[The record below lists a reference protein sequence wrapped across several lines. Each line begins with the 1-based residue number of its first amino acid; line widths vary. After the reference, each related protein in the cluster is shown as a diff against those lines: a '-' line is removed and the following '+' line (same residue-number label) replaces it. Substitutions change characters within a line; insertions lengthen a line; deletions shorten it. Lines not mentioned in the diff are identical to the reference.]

1 MSNTHD
7 YNIADQVGASFRA
20 DLNNVLGDI
29 QSTNSGTSVPS
40 SNVVGK
46 LFVNTS
52 DSCILFTPVVSGILL
67 IKFIIKLHTKI
78 PDL

>member
-7 YNIADQVGASFRA
+7 YNIADQVGATFRA

-46 LFVNTS
+46 
-52 DSCILFTPVVSGILL
+52 
-67 IKFIIKLHTKI
+67 
-78 PDL
+78 